1 MPRPPSRL
9 LSLSEDLANLGKRV
23 YSSDSSAG
31 VTSAFQAV
39 MWVLLSVSFCLGFSL
54 GARVLFGWRR
64 EWHPTPVLLPGNSHG
79 QRSLVGCRLWGRTG
93 SDTTE
98 GTWQQQQQQCSSERP
113 FLEVFRGAVQRR
125 SNSNGFQVA
134 ASEAKPT
141 PEPSL
146 STFLQILALTEFEIA
161 NWIRFQEN
169 CRTAELRRCHRL
181 TMLSH

>member
-9 LSLSEDLANLGKRV
+9 LSLSEDLANLGKIV

-31 VTSAFQAV
+31 AHLCLPRSYVGFVFCFVSS
-39 MWVLLSVSFCLGFSL
+39 WLS
-54 GARVLFGWRR
+54 
-64 EWHPTPVLLPGNSHG
+64 
-79 QRSLVGCRLWGRTG
+79 LWGHV
-93 SDTTE
+93 
-98 GTWQQQQQQCSSERP
+98 CSLERP
-113 FLEVFRGAVQRR
+113 FLEVFGGAVQRR
-125 SNSNGFQVA
+125 SNSNGFQVG

-161 NWIRFQEN
+161 DWIRFQEN
-169 CRTAELRRCHRL
+169 CPTAELRRYHRL